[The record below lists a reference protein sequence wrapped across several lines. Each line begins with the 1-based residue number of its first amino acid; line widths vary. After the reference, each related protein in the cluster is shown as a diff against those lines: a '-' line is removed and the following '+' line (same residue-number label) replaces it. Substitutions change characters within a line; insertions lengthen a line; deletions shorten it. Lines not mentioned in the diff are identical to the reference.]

1 MSLLPSLSYA
11 FPSQPIP
18 SYFLRT
24 YTPAAALED
33 ISFQTFAVFGCLA
46 KNGRGFFK
54 NCWLC
59 RPAQRIQPLGKS
71 GLNDIQ

>member
-1 MSLLPSLSYA
+1 MNLLPSLSRA

-24 YTPAAALED
+24 YTPAAALEA
-33 ISFQTFAVFGCLA
+33 ISCQTFTVLSCLA
-46 KNGRGFFK
+46 ENGRRFFK

>member
-1 MSLLPSLSYA
+1 MSLLPFLSHA

-24 YTPAAALED
+24 YTPAVALEA
-33 ISFQTFAVFGCLA
+33 ISVQKFTVFGCLA
-46 KNGRGFFK
+46 ENGRELFK

>member
-1 MSLLPSLSYA
+1 MSLLPFLSRP

-24 YTPAAALED
+24 CTPAAALEA
-33 ISFQTFAVFGCLA
+33 ISSQTFRVLDYLA
-46 KNGRGFFK
+46 ENGRRFFK

-59 RPAQRIQPLGKS
+59 RPTQRIQPLGKS